1 MLEISYN
8 EIINDFDL
16 VIQSGWKIIPVMILA
31 DRLTSTIIDP
41 DWPNNYFG
49 RVPMVCNFRP

>member
-16 VIQSGWKIIPVMILA
+16 VIQSGWKIIPIMILA

-49 RVPMVCNFRP
+49 RVPTAGCL